1 MILILG
7 NTLPLILNQIEISPQ
22 RICKKV
28 NELKSNKSSGPDN
41 PSSILLKL
49 AGNDIVPSLYG
60 LFNTKYSK

>member
-7 NTLPLILNQIEISPQ
+7 NTPPPILNQIEISPQ

-41 PSSILLKL
+41 LSPILLKL
-49 AGNDIVPSLYG
+49 AGNDIVTSLYG
-60 LFNTKYSK
+60 LFNTKY